1 MISFRAET
9 GWAGNLFGQGNVL
22 GRKKKPMEKVRK
34 KQFQQT
40 VNCFFPSFF
49 MGFVFV
55 FFCLKYFPAQKRKK
69 KRKRDD
75 IQCPSKKLFMLL
87 TMGTLACIL
96 IK

>member
-49 MGFVFV
+49 VGFVFV
-55 FFCLKYFPAQKRKK
+55 FFLPKIFPCSKTNKQKESEMTYNVQVKN
-69 KRKRDD
+69 
-75 IQCPSKKLFMLL
+75 CS
-87 TMGTLACIL
+87 CY
-96 IK
+96 